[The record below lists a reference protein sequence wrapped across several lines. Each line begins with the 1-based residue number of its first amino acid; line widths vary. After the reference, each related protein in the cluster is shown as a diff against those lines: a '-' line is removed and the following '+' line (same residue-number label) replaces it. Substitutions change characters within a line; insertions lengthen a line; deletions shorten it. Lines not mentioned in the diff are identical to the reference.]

1 MFPEQTRALEF
12 LDRKGSQAT
21 TETLRAQLRHAFTTM
36 EDAFARVEPHERE
49 LSPGSGKWSAI
60 EILDHLAASHGPA
73 VPQLRSLL
81 AGSSPGGVA
90 IPADLQTPREQRGSW
105 EQRLA
110 DLQAIHREL
119 LALVDQAH
127 DDLSLEATAVV
138 EMVVKVPAENGE
150 ARPVHW
156 HESLDWKAFVQ
167 VLRGHTLQHR
177 AQLDRALEAVRG
189 GDAV

>member
-1 MFPEQTRALEF
+1 MFPEQIRALDF
-12 LDRKGSQAT
+12 LALKGSQAT
-21 TETLRAQLRHAFTTM
+21 VETLRSQLRHAFTTM

-105 EQRLA
+105 DRRLA

-127 DDLSLEATAVV
+127 DDLSLEPTAVV
-138 EMVVKVPAENGE
+138 EMVVKVPADGE

-177 AQLDRALEAVRG
+177 DQLDRALEAVREG
-189 GDAV
+189 EAV